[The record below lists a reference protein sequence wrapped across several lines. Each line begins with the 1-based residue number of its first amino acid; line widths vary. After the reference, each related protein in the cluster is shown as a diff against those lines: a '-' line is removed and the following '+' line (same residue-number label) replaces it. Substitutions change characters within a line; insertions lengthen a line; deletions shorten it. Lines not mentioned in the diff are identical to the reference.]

1 MTTGTTNFNLN
12 FAELAEEAFE
22 RASGGQ
28 RELRSGYDLRT
39 ARRSLSLMLAEWA
52 NRGINLWTVDQGSMP
67 LVQGQATYA
76 LPADTVDLLEHVIRE
91 NGTDLNITRI
101 SVSVYATIPN
111 KTTEGRPIQLFI
123 NRLRD
128 APEFTVWPVPRS
140 NDYTLV
146 YWRMRRLQ
154 DPGVSEDAQDVPF
167 RFLPCLV
174 AGLSFYLAQKIPE
187 GMPLLQM
194 LKMEY
199 EEQFQ
204 RAADEDREKADVRFV
219 PRIYR

>member
-1 MTTGTTNFNLN
+1 MTTGTTAFNLN
-12 FAELAEEAFE
+12 FAEIAEEAFE
-22 RASGGQ
+22 RASAGQ

-52 NRGINLWTVDQGSMP
+52 NRGLNLWTVEQGTLP
-67 LVQGQATYA
+67 LVQSQATYT
-76 LPADTVDLLEHVIRE
+76 LPADTVDLIEHVVRE

-101 SVSVYATIPN
+101 SVSVYSTIPN
-111 KTTEGRPIQLFI
+111 KTTEGKPIQLFI

-128 APEFTVWPVPRS
+128 APTVTVWPVPKS

-146 YWRMRRLQ
+146 YWRLRRLQ
-154 DPGVSEDAQDVPF
+154 DPGAGADVQDVPF

-174 AGLSFYLAQKIPE
+174 AGLAYYVAQKIPE
-187 GMPLLQM
+187 GAPLLQG

>member
-1 MTTGTTNFNLN
+1 MTTGTATFNLN

-22 RASGGQ
+22 RASAGQ

-52 NRGINLWTVDQGSMP
+52 NRGINLWTVEQGTLP
-67 LVQGQATYA
+67 LVQGQATYT
-76 LPADTVDLLEHVIRE
+76 LPADTVDLLEHTIRE
-91 NGTDLNITRI
+91 NGTDLHINRI

-111 KTTEGRPIQLFI
+111 KATLGRPIQLFI

-128 APEFTVWPVPRS
+128 APAVTVWPVPRS
-140 NDYTLV
+140 DDYTMV
-146 YWRMRRLQ
+146 YWRLRRLQ
-154 DPGVSEDAQDVPF
+154 DPGSGPDVQDVPF

-174 AGLSFYLAQKIPE
+174 AGLAYYVAQKIPE

-219 PRIYR
+219 PRIYS

>member
-1 MTTGTTNFNLN
+1 MTTGTATFDLN

-22 RASGGQ
+22 RASAGQ

-52 NRGINLWTVDQGSMP
+52 NRGINLWTVDQRVLP
-67 LVQGQATYA
+67 LVQGQDTYT
-76 LPADTVDLLEHVIRE
+76 LPADTVDLLEHVVRE
-91 NGTDLNITRI
+91 SGTDINVTRI
-101 SVSVYATIPN
+101 SVSVYATIPI
-111 KTTEGRPIQLFI
+111 KTTLGRPIQVYI
-123 NRLRD
+123 NRQRA
-128 APEFTVWPVPRS
+128 APEVTVWPVPDGNTYS
-140 NDYTLV
+140 LV
-146 YWRMRRLQ
+146 YWRLRRLQ
-154 DPGVSEDAQDVPF
+154 DPGAGGDVQDVPF

-174 AGLSFYLAQKIPE
+174 AGLAYYVAQKIPE
-187 GMPLLQM
+187 GVPLLQL

-219 PRIYR
+219 PRIC

>member
-1 MTTGTTNFNLN
+1 MTTGTATFDLN

-22 RASGGQ
+22 RASAGQ

-52 NRGINLWTVDQGSMP
+52 NRGINLWTVDQQVLP
-67 LVQGQATYA
+67 LVQGQATYT
-76 LPADTVDLLEHVIRE
+76 LPADTVDLLEHVVRE
-91 NGTDLNITRI
+91 SGTDINVTRI
-101 SVSVYATIPN
+101 SVSVYATIPT
-111 KTTEGRPIQLFI
+111 KTTLGRPIQVYI
-123 NRLRD
+123 NRQRA
-128 APEFTVWPVPRS
+128 APEVTVWPVPDGS
-140 NDYTLV
+140 TYSLV
-146 YWRMRRLQ
+146 YWRLRRLQ
-154 DPGVSEDAQDVPF
+154 DPGAGGDVQDVPF

-174 AGLSFYLAQKIPE
+174 AGLAYYVAQKIPE
-187 GMPLLQM
+187 GVPLLQL

-219 PRIYR
+219 PRIC

>member
-1 MTTGTTNFNLN
+1 MTTGTATFNLN

-22 RASGGQ
+22 RASAGQ

-52 NRGINLWTVDQGSMP
+52 NRGINLWTVEQGTLP
-67 LVQGQATYA
+67 LVQGQATYT
-76 LPADTVDLLEHVIRE
+76 LPADTVDLLEHTIRE
-91 NGTDLNITRI
+91 NGTDLHINRI

-111 KTTEGRPIQLFI
+111 KATLGRPIQLFI

-128 APEFTVWPVPRS
+128 APAVTVWPVPRS
-140 NDYTLV
+140 NDYTMV
-146 YWRMRRLQ
+146 YWRLRRLQ
-154 DPGVSEDAQDVPF
+154 DPGSGPDVQDVPF

-174 AGLSFYLAQKIPE
+174 AGLAYYVAQKIPE

-219 PRIYR
+219 PRIYS

>member
-1 MTTGTTNFNLN
+1 MTTGTATFNLN
-12 FAELAEEAFE
+12 FAEIAEEAFE
-22 RASGGQ
+22 RASAGQ

-52 NRGINLWTVDQGSMP
+52 NRGLNLWTVEQGTLP
-67 LVQGQATYA
+67 LVQGQAAYT

-128 APEFTVWPVPRS
+128 APQLTVWPVPRS

-146 YWRMRRLQ
+146 YWRLRRLQ
-154 DPGVSEDAQDVPF
+154 DPGAGPDVQDVPF

-174 AGLSFYLAQKIPE
+174 AGLAYYVAQKIPE
-187 GMPLLQM
+187 GVPLLQM

-219 PRIYR
+219 PRVYR